1 MGAPVAV
8 GNKSIILFDGI
19 CNLCNA
25 SVLFI
30 IKRDPTVNFYFQ
42 SIQDADAAKLPADL
56 SKEALNLESILLIEN
71 NKLYKK
77 STAALRIARKLNA
90 LWPLFY
96 VFIIVPVFIRDPLY
110 SLIAR
115 NRYRW
120 FGKKDYCMIP
130 TPELKSRFI

>member
-1 MGAPVAV
+1 MGAPVTV

-30 IKRDPTVNFYFQ
+30 IKRDPRVHFYFQ
-42 SIQDADAAKLPADL
+42 SIQDADKAKLPADL
-56 SKEALNLESILLIEN
+56 SEKALNLESILLIEN
-71 NKLYKK
+71 NKLYKR
-77 STAALRIARKLNA
+77 STAALRIARRLNA
-90 LWPLFY
+90 LWPLLY
-96 VFIIVPVFIRDPLY
+96 VFVIVPVFIRDPLY
-110 SLIAR
+110 NFIAR

-120 FGKKDYCMIP
+120 FGKKDFCMIP